1 MHLPAKIG
9 DYTDFY
15 SSKNHAYNVG
25 CIIRGPNNAIQPNW
39 LHLPVAYHG
48 RASTVVI
55 SGTPIIRPRG
65 KFYYINTLY
74 NNFKGQIK
82 PPDSEVPI
90 FSECKRFDFELEVG
104 AFIGGKTNSLGYP
117 ILVNQAED
125 NIFGLV
131 LSNDWSARDIQTWEY
146 VPLGPFL
153 SKNFATTISPW
164 IVTLEAL
171 EPFRVELQEQ
181 NPEPLPYLKEK
192 RHSSFD
198 IKYKFIF

>member
-65 KFYYINTLY
+65 
-74 NNFKGQIK
+74 IK
-82 PPDSEVPI
+82 I
-90 FSECKRFDFELEVG
+90 
-104 AFIGGKTNSLGYP
+104 
-117 ILVNQAED
+117 
-125 NIFGLV
+125 
-131 LSNDWSARDIQTWEY
+131 
-146 VPLGPFL
+146 
-153 SKNFATTISPW
+153 
-164 IVTLEAL
+164 
-171 EPFRVELQEQ
+171 
-181 NPEPLPYLKEK
+181 
-192 RHSSFD
+192 
-198 IKYKFIF
+198 